1 MQEPRMPVRRSISLL
16 VAVCLLAAGCGASPD
31 FGDLA
36 EAGRRTSEQGS
47 ARIAVTSVVD
57 GGLGQPKQRTDAT
70 GLIQFEP
77 GSTELEVRIGAPAF
91 TEPGWPGDAVPM
103 VVIGDGA
110 ATYVRSA
117 AWPVEQ
123 PWTQLA
129 ADDAAAQGGL
139 GSADL
144 GSRLELL
151 AGGVTA
157 LEEVGEEE
165 VRGVPSVHY
174 RVTVDLPRAAE
185 AAPEDQR
192 AILTDLAEQGGIT
205 ELPFDLWV
213 GEGLVRRMS
222 YRLDLPRAAEGES
235 ATAGLAGGASI
246 VTIVEYFDF
255 GVPFQPRIP
264 DDVVLATAETV
275 TAAPTETP

>member
-1 MQEPRMPVRRSISLL
+1 M
-16 VAVCLLAAGCGASPD
+16 
-31 FGDLA
+31 
-36 EAGRRTSEQGS
+36 
-47 ARIAVTSVVD
+47 
-57 GGLGQPKQRTDAT
+57 
-70 GLIQFEP
+70 
-77 GSTELEVRIGAPAF
+77 
-91 TEPGWPGDAVPM
+91 
-103 VVIGDGA
+103 
-110 ATYVRSA
+110 
-117 AWPVEQ
+117 EQ

-165 VRGVPSVHY
+165 VGVPSVHY
-174 RVTVDLPRAAE
+174 RVTVDLPRAPE

-192 AILTDLAEQGGIT
+192 AILTELAEQGGIT

-222 YRLDLPRAAEGES
+222 YRLDLPRAAEGERHRR
-235 ATAGLAGGASI
+235 GGRRRLHRHDRGVLRLRRPLPARASP
-246 VTIVEYFDF
+246 TTSCW
-255 GVPFQPRIP
+255 PRRRR
-264 DDVVLATAETV
+264 
-275 TAAPTETP
+275 